1 MHILHLK
8 RLPVISSSLGFLS
21 LLEPR
26 SAFPVG
32 MGGKVPPAALSDRT
46 PSVNRAARQY
56 LGISFSPRQHGRTLL
71 CSQGKV
77 SNLEQK
83 PIITSPQI
91 WWVRTDLLLYL
102 IFQGFMAAWLW
113 VCHQICLEYSQ
124 PFHFLPLPP
133 SMFSFLTSQF
143 LIGNLDILGILSAL

>member
-1 MHILHLK
+1 MKEILPNFRAQCLFVHILHLK

-56 LGISFSPRQHGRTLL
+56 LAISFSP
-71 CSQGKV
+71 
-77 SNLEQK
+77 
-83 PIITSPQI
+83 
-91 WWVRTDLLLYL
+91 
-102 IFQGFMAAWLW
+102 A
-113 VCHQICLEYSQ
+113 
-124 PFHFLPLPP
+124 
-133 SMFSFLTSQF
+133 SM
-143 LIGNLDILGILSAL
+143 GGHCSALRGKPAILNKSPLSLHLRFGGSELTYSSI